1 MPAREFV
8 EPEPGLKSGSA
19 TVRMKEWLLW
29 RLNRVQCMTRTEV
42 RHRLLRAVEIRA
54 ERWGLLGSDV
64 VPPPDLTHATRPWIH
79 AKARV
84 DAVPYLA
91 AADRIAAGKFDVF
104 ALRGVELGSPPRWN
118 RDPKTGVEAPLSFG
132 MLLDYR
138 DSRRVG
144 DVKYLWELNRHL
156 HIVTLA
162 QAYALGRDVRY
173 FDVIRRHLESWFVS
187 CPYRMGPNWSSA
199 LEAAIRLINWS
210 VAWQLLGGISSQLFE
225 DAEGARLRQRWL
237 ESIYQH
243 AQFVQGNFSLYS
255 SANNHLIGE
264 AAGLFVAALTWPC
277 WPRARV
283 WLAEAKAILE
293 REILLQNASDGVNR
307 EQAVSY
313 QQFELDLLLL
323 PLLAGRA
330 SGQKFS
336 AAFESRIEVMM
347 EYLASIMD
355 AGGNIPMFGD
365 SDDALVA
372 KLAQGGECRRYRSL
386 LATAAILFRRGDFRA
401 KARGL
406 DDKTRWLFGEGA
418 DTAYEGLDLSGTQ
431 LPIRRAFSEGGYYI
445 LGCDF
450 ETGNEIRLVADAGP
464 VGYQTIAAHGHAD
477 ALAFTLS
484 VGGKEF
490 LIDPGTY
497 AFHTQGPWR
506 RYFRGTAAH
515 NTLRI
520 DGMDQSQP
528 GGSFM
533 WLRKADA
540 RCTLWRSSDDRD
552 VFEGSHDGYAH
563 LPDPVEHRRKITLEK
578 RARQVILEDTMLMS
592 GAHEIEL
599 FFHCSEQCRVEP
611 APGCCLISRDGRML
625 ILRLPE
631 APGATT
637 RVHCGKLAPIS
648 GWVSRSFDEKQP
660 APTIVWRARLAGDVV
675 LRSEISCCDPASPRS
690 AQLDKTA
697 ALLRMGFF

>member
-1 MPAREFV
+1 
-8 EPEPGLKSGSA
+8 
-19 TVRMKEWLLW
+19 
-29 RLNRVQCMTRTEV
+29 MTRAEV
-42 RHRLLRAVEIRA
+42 RHRVLRALAIRA
-54 ERWGLLGSDV
+54 ERSGLMGRDV
-64 VPPPDLTHATRPWIH
+64 VPPPDLAHATSPWIH
-79 AKARV
+79 AEARV
-84 DAVPYLA
+84 DAETYLA
-91 AADRIAAGKFDVF
+91 AADRIAAGRFDVF
-104 ALRGVELGSPPRWN
+104 ALRGAELGSPPRWN

-138 DSRRVG
+138 DFRRVG

-210 VAWQLLGGISSQLFE
+210 VAWQLLGGAFSPLFE
-225 DAEGARLRQRWL
+225 NAEGARLRQRWL
-237 ESIYQH
+237 ESIHQH
-243 AQFVQGNFSLYS
+243 ARFVQGNFSLYS

-277 WPRARV
+277 WPRARA

-323 PLLAGRA
+323 PLLAARA

-336 AAFESRIEVMM
+336 AVFEWRIEAMM

-365 SDDALVA
+365 SDDALVV
-372 KLAQGGECRRYRSL
+372 KLAQGGGFCRYRSL
-386 LATAAILFRRGDFRA
+386 LAACAILFRRGDFKA

-418 DTAYEGLDLSGTQ
+418 DTAYEELDLGGAR

-450 ETGNEIRLVADAGP
+450 ETENEIRVVADAGP
-464 VGYQTIAAHGHAD
+464 LGYQMIAAHGHAD

-497 AFHTQGPWR
+497 AFHAQGPWR

-515 NTLRI
+515 NTLRV
-520 DGMDQSQP
+520 DSTDQSQP
-528 GGSFM
+528 GGTFM

-563 LPDPVEHRRKITLEK
+563 LPDPVAHVRRISLDK
-578 RARQVILEDTMLMS
+578 RARRVAIEDTLLMS
-592 GAHEIEL
+592 GTHEIEL
-599 FFHCSEQCRVEP
+599 FFHCSERCEVDP
-611 APGCCLISRDGRML
+611 VPGGYRIRRGGQELV
-625 ILRLPE
+625 LRLPQVE
-631 APGATT
+631 GATT
-637 RVHCGKLAPIS
+637 RVDRGCVAPIS
-648 GWVSRSFDEKQP
+648 GWVSRSYDEKQP
-660 APTIVWRARLAGDVV
+660 APTITWRTRLAGNVV
-675 LRSEISCCDPASPRS
+675 LRSEIGCGGLTGLRFTQP
-690 AQLDKTA
+690 DKTA
-697 ALLRMGFF
+697 ALPRMGFF